1 MDHSHNDK
9 AKMQR
14 ILLAE
19 DNALF
24 LSTLTV
30 ALSTSEREIITATNG
45 LDALNLFSDHRGN
58 FDVIVTDNDM
68 PEMDGL
74 NLVKA
79 VREAGFEGPIAVM
92 SGNMLPEK
100 LQAYRRYNVG
110 FFQKPFQVREMVQ
123 FLSLN

>member
-9 AKMQR
+9 AKIQR

-24 LSTLTV
+24 LSTLTL
-30 ALSTSEREIITATNG
+30 ALSTPEREIIAATNG
-45 LDALNLFSDHRGN
+45 FDALNLFSDHRGN
-58 FDVIVTDNDM
+58 FDALVTDNEM
-68 PEMDGL
+68 PKMDGL

-79 VREAGFEGPIAVM
+79 VRESGFEGPIAVM

-100 LQAYRRYNVG
+100 LQVYRRYNVG
-110 FFQKPFQVREMVQ
+110 FFQKPFQVRELVQ
-123 FLSLN
+123 FLSLK